1 MRGTAALAVCAA
13 FWAGCS
19 PSTPSAGQNRADS
32 TPARQ
37 QTPEPLPSDVPIPI
51 GLQGRTDSALPGSKF
66 HVVQGQIPSTL
77 PDAAAAIRKQ
87 AEGEGWKATGEVP
100 PTGDGSVQTLNFE
113 KDARS
118 LKITLVRVQNVVTA
132 LNLLIGPK

>member
-1 MRGTAALAVCAA
+1 MRGTALLAVCAA

-19 PSTPSAGQNRADS
+19 PSTPPAGQSREEP
-32 TPARQ
+32 TPARP
-37 QTPEPLPSDVPIPI
+37 QTPAPLPSDVPVPI

-77 PDAAAAIRKQ
+77 PDAVAAIRKQ
-87 AEGEGWKATGEVP
+87 AEDEGWRAAGEVP

-118 LKITLVRVQNVVTA
+118 LKVTLVRAQNAVTT
-132 LNLLIGPK
+132 LNLLTGPK